1 MKKKYIKIFIF
12 ALFSFFMSSVSVF
25 AREMTIDELGEEA
38 SKIQSNAGYVFY
50 LLQNMLL
57 HQIITFPKKI

>member
-38 SKIQSNAGYVFY
+38 SKIQDMFIS
-50 LLQNMLL
+50 LENMLL